1 MPHVR
6 LIGCYTKNVHLNV
19 QEVTGRK
26 MSIGVCVCLRV
37 CVWGWVI
44 THYLY
49 IKLELE
55 LNTLLPSFNYLD
67 HDLVFLNLCFTV
79 LVPNYA

>member
-1 MPHVR
+1 MRVSA
-6 LIGCYTKNVHLNV
+6 C
-19 QEVTGRK
+19 
-26 MSIGVCVCLRV
+26 V

-55 LNTLLPSFNYLD
+55 LNNLLPSFNYLD
-67 HDLVFLNLCFTV
+67 HHRDLVFLNLCFTV